1 MRPVTPRT
9 NLLLVLLAFSPSFW
23 GCMTD
28 AQLKL
33 LIVASNYASFCEQ
46 VLPTQSELAWMQIPW
61 RPSFHEGVAEAQAQ
75 GKPVLLWVMNGH
87 PLGCT

>member
-9 NLLLVLLAFSPSFW
+9 NFLLGLLAFSPLVW
-23 GCMTD
+23 GCMTG
-28 AQLKL
+28 AQSKL
-33 LIVASNYASFCEQ
+33 LLEASNYANVREQ
-46 VLPTQSELAWMQIPW
+46 VLPNKSELAWTQIPW
-61 RPSFHEGVAEAQAQ
+61 RPSFHEGVADAQVQ

>member
-9 NLLLVLLAFSPSFW
+9 SLLLVLLAFSPLFW
-23 GCMTD
+23 GCMKD

-33 LIVASNYASFCEQ
+33 LLVANNYANVRGQ
-46 VLPTQSELAWMQIPW
+46 VVPNKSELAWTKIPW
-61 RPSFHEGVAEAQAQ
+61 RSSFHEGIAEAQRQ

>member
-9 NLLLVLLAFSPSFW
+9 SILLVMLAFSPLFW
-23 GCMTD
+23 GCMTG
-28 AQLKL
+28 AQSKL
-33 LIVASNYASFCEQ
+33 LLEASYYENVREQ
-46 VLPTQSELAWMQIPW
+46 VLPTQSELAWTQIPW
-61 RPSFHEGVAEAQAQ
+61 RPSFHEGVAEAQLQ